1 MKIIAFI
8 LGLVLAQAGFV
19 GIVMYQAQN
28 IATNLWDI
36 TKYTLMVTPLLI
48 VINIL
53 VNMVTNLG
61 NKIFANLAFTSIANT
76 MMGVVMAL
84 ILSAVVF
91 KQPVSIKAIVGCIF
105 IFIGV
110 ILTGLK

>member
-84 ILSAVVF
+84 ILSAVAF
-91 KQPVSIKAIVGCIF
+91 KQPVSIKAIVGCVF

>member
-8 LGLVLAQAGFV
+8 LGLILAQAGFV
-19 GIVMYQAQN
+19 GIIMYQAQN

-36 TKYTLMVTPLLI
+36 TKYTLMITPALI
-48 VINIL
+48 VLNIL

-61 NKIFANLAFTSIANT
+61 NKIFANLAFTSISNT

-84 ILSAVVF
+84 VISAIAF
-91 KQPVSIKAIVGCIF
+91 KQPISLKAIIGCVF

-110 ILTGLK
+110 ILTGIK

>member
-1 MKIIAFI
+1 MKIVAFI
-8 LGLVLAQAGFV
+8 LGLILAQAGFV
-19 GIVMYQAQN
+19 GIIMYQAQN

-36 TKYTLMVTPLLI
+36 TKYTLMVTPILV

-76 MMGVVMAL
+76 MMGVVVAL
-84 ILSAVVF
+84 VLSSVVF
-91 KQPVSIKAIVGCIF
+91 KQPISFKAIIGCVF

-110 ILTGLK
+110 ILTGIK

>member
-61 NKIFANLAFTSIANT
+61 NKIFANLAFTSIA
-76 MMGVVMAL
+76 
-84 ILSAVVF
+84 
-91 KQPVSIKAIVGCIF
+91 SIKPY
-105 IFIGV
+105 
-110 ILTGLK
+110 L

>member
-1 MKIIAFI
+1 MKIVAFI
-8 LGLVLAQAGFV
+8 LGLILAQTGFV

-28 IATNLWDI
+28 VATNLWDI

-76 MMGVVMAL
+76 MMGVIMAL

-91 KQPVSIKAIVGCIF
+91 KQPISLKGIIGCVF
-105 IFIGV
+105 ILIGV
-110 ILTGLK
+110 ILTGIK

>member
-61 NKIFANLAFTSIANT
+61 NKIFANLAFTSIVNT

-91 KQPVSIKAIVGCIF
+91 KQPVSYKAIIGCIF

>member
-61 NKIFANLAFTSIANT
+61 NKIYMKVKEGERRLRLAN
-76 MMGVVMAL
+76 
-84 ILSAVVF
+84 
-91 KQPVSIKAIVGCIF
+91 
-105 IFIGV
+105 
-110 ILTGLK
+110 